1 MKLVL
6 DIFWVV
12 KGQRRQNEDRFIVD
26 MIGQYP
32 TYAVLDGHGGF
43 ECAEIY
49 SNSLIA
55 VMQDHLSDNLLNTE
69 TRNSPLFWEEL
80 FNKGVSD
87 CDKMIKGLS
96 GKDFH
101 NSYDIIHKI

>member
-1 MKLVL
+1 
-6 DIFWVV
+6 
-12 KGQRRQNEDRFIVD
+12 

-69 TRNSPLFWEEL
+69 TRSSPLFWEEL

-87 CDKMIKGLS
+87 CDKMVKGLS
-96 GKDFH
+96 GKDVH
-101 NSYDIIHKI
+101 DSYDINYII